1 MGKTAHL
8 RAAPRS
14 SGSRETIGVIVMEK
28 ETMETGPAV
37 ETEAQ
42 VGLEAEAEAEAEV
55 AERLSAKEV
64 HELME
69 MRESVYRVFSA
80 LYFKELTD
88 EQIRFLH
95 GADLDFSDVDPVMA
109 EGAKNIKRAVRRVN
123 SGTREDLAVD
133 YAHTFLA
140 AGTTK
145 GESRACPYESVFT
158 SRDGLIMQE
167 ARDDVYRYMLAEHL
181 EPNTNLRIPDDHLAF
196 VFEFMANLCMRFN
209 EALEA
214 DDIPEARRVFN
225 VQKEFFEK
233 HIYSWIGRLCD
244 AIEGCCRTTFYKGV
258 SQMTRGFV
266 AYDHDLLEEMDASVP
281 A

>member
-1 MGKTAHL
+1 
-8 RAAPRS
+8 
-14 SGSRETIGVIVMEK
+14 MEK
-28 ETMETGPAV
+28 ETLETGP
-37 ETEAQ
+37 T
-42 VGLEAEAEAEAEV
+42 AEV
-55 AERLSAKEV
+55 GAQADRGTDVESPERLSAKEV

-69 MRESVYRVFSA
+69 MRESIYRLFSA

-95 GADLDFSDVDPVMA
+95 SADLDFGDLDPIMA

-181 EPNTNLRIPDDHLAF
+181 EPNTNLHIPDDHLAF
-196 VFEFMANLCMRFN
+196 VFEFMANLCVRFN

-214 DDIPEARRVFN
+214 DDVSEARRVFN
-225 VQKEFFEK
+225 VQKEFFDK

-244 AIEGCCRTTFYKGV
+244 AIEDCCRTTFYKGV

-266 AYDHDLLEEMDASVP
+266 SADHEMLEEMDASIP

>member
-1 MGKTAHL
+1 MGKDPISAW
-8 RAAPRS
+8 RWPR
-14 SGSRETIGVIVMEK
+14 RNLPTIGVIVMEQ
-28 ETMETGPAV
+28 ETIAV
-37 ETEAQ
+37 TE
-42 VGLEAEAEAEAEV
+42 GLGAAGADEQS
-55 AERLSAKEV
+55 ERLSAREV
-64 HELME
+64 RDLMT
-69 MRESVYRVFSA
+69 MRESVYRLFSA

-95 GADLDFSDVDPVMA
+95 DSDLDFSDLDPVMA
-109 EGAKNIKRAVRRVN
+109 EGAKNVKRAVRRVN

-145 GESRACPYESVFT
+145 GENRACPYESVFT

-181 EPNTNLRIPDDHLAF
+181 APNENLRVPDDHLAF
-196 VFEFMANLCMRFN
+196 VFEFMANLCARFN

-214 DDIPEARRVFN
+214 DDIPEARRIFN

-233 HIYSWIGRLCD
+233 HIVNWIGRFCD
-244 AIEGCCRTTFYKGV
+244 AVEGCCRTSFYKGV

-266 AYDHDLLEEMDASVP
+266 SADKELIAEMDASIP

>member
-1 MGKTAHL
+1 
-8 RAAPRS
+8 
-14 SGSRETIGVIVMEK
+14 
-28 ETMETGPAV
+28 METGPTAAV
-37 ETEAQ
+37 EVQTDGA
-42 VGLEAEAEAEAEV
+42 VEAEAS
-55 AERLSAKEV
+55 ERLSAKEV

-69 MRESVYRVFSA
+69 MRESVYRLFSA

-95 GADLDFSDVDPVMA
+95 DADLDFSDMDPIMA

-196 VFEFMANLCMRFN
+196 VFEFMANLCVRFN

-225 VQKEFFEK
+225 VQREFFDK
-233 HIYSWIGRLCD
+233 HIYSWISRLCD
-244 AIEGCCRTTFYKGV
+244 AIEGCCRTTFYQGV

-266 AYDHDLLEEMDASVP
+266 AYDHDLLEEMDASIP